1 MAQLG
6 DKFECD
12 DCGIKVYDLGRPQA
26 LCPRCGRDLK
36 SLQPK
41 RKVVEPAPRARP
53 EPVVEEPAAEE
64 PAAEETAE
72 TEVVDDDLVA
82 DDELE
87 LVEADAEDE
96 EEEADLDDEE

>member
-41 RKVVEPAPRARP
+41 KKVVEPAPRARP

-64 PAAEETAE
+64 PAEETAE
-72 TEVVDDDLVA
+72 TEVVDDDLAA

-87 LVEADAEDE
+87 LVEADADDE
-96 EEEADLDDEE
+96 EEEADLDDED

>member
-41 RKVVEPAPRARP
+41 KKVAEPAPRAARP

-64 PAAEETAE
+64 AAE

-87 LVEADAEDE
+87 LVEADSDDD
-96 EEEADLDDEE
+96 EEEADLDEEE

>member
-36 SLQPK
+36 SVQPK
-41 RKVVEPAPRARP
+41 KKVAEPAPRARP
-53 EPVVEEPAAEE
+53 EPVAEE
-64 PAAEETAE
+64 PAAEEAAE
-72 TEVVDDDLVA
+72 TEVVDDDRVA

-87 LVEADAEDE
+87 LVEADSDDD
-96 EEEADLDDEE
+96 EEEADLEDEE

>member
-41 RKVVEPAPRARP
+41 KKVAEPAPRAARP
-53 EPVVEEPAAEE
+53 EPVVVE
-64 PAAEETAE
+64 PAAEETTE

-87 LVEADAEDE
+87 LVEADSDDE

>member
-41 RKVVEPAPRARP
+41 KKVAEAAPRARP
-53 EPVVEEPAAEE
+53 EPVVEEPAAD
-64 PAAEETAE
+64 ETAE
-72 TEVVDDDLVA
+72 TEVIDDDLVA
-82 DDELE
+82 DDDLE
-87 LVEADAEDE
+87 LVEADAEDDE